1 MSILFLSTT
10 DDVPTIA
17 WAVPIIM
24 CLNFKMLCFV
34 LFFFLVNFIISR
46 TLSFEKCLN

>member
-17 WAVPIIM
+17 WAVLIIM

-34 LFFFLVNFIISR
+34 LFFIFSKFYNFAYIIV
-46 TLSFEKCLN
+46 